1 MAAQKHREQMEAE
14 RKRVLQEARA
24 KEQEKFRQMEERRK
38 ALELADQQRREAL
51 KKKNQVLLRLLP
63 NRVGWGKDKLHDHT
77 LSLAKMSSKKVYKL
91 FKGTSM

>member
-63 NRVGWGKDKLHDHT
+63 KRVGWGKDKLHD
-77 LSLAKMSSKKVYKL
+77 VDV
-91 FKGTSM
+91 

>member
-63 NRVGWGKDKLHDHT
+63 KRVGARQG
-77 LSLAKMSSKKVYKL
+77 
-91 FKGTSM
+91 

>member
-63 NRVGWGKDKLHDHT
+63 KRVGWGKDKLHDVDV
-77 LSLAKMSSKKVYKL
+77 SLIFCHKPWL
-91 FKGTSM
+91 

>member
-51 KKKNQVLLRLLP
+51 KKKNQVLILWRLLP
-63 NRVGWGKDKLHDHT
+63 KRVRWGKDKLHD
-77 LSLAKMSSKKVYKL
+77 VDV
-91 FKGTSM
+91 